1 MTHFVKVQDV
11 AQFLL
16 QQEKFLSKVELTYAK
31 SIFRWLPYREQY
43 VDTEIYLQLLREKN
57 FKSHRQHAL
66 FAMDVFESCGA
77 SYATVFCFSHAK
89 DPCFC
94 KKSFFDIFQ
103 FLAYSVYI
111 YQHGRLKF
119 RGSFHSE
126 SW

>member
-77 SYATVFCFSHAK
+77 SYATVFVLVMRRTLASARNPFLTYFS
-89 DPCFC
+89 F
-94 KKSFFDIFQ
+94 
-103 FLAYSVYI
+103 
-111 YQHGRLKF
+111 
-119 RGSFHSE
+119 
-126 SW
+126 